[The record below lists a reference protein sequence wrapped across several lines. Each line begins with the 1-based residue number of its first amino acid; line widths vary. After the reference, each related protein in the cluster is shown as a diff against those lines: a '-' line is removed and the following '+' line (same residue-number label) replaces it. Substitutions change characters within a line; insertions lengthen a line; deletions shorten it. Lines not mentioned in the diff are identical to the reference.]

1 MLMKNLESNF
11 LMRFK
16 KIETPSWKQPIP
28 YLCLVE
34 QKRRTR
40 NLPKRKQKKSK
51 KIRRKVVREVKVN
64 LRTASKLDNGL
75 SLLPLALFNLMEQL
89 LLKSSLLEV
98 DKNSLNRK

>member
-11 LMRFK
+11 LMPFK

-28 YLCLVE
+28 YLCLGE

-64 LRTASKLDNGL
+64 LKTASKLDNGP
-75 SLLPLALFNLMEQL
+75 SLLPLALSNLMELL